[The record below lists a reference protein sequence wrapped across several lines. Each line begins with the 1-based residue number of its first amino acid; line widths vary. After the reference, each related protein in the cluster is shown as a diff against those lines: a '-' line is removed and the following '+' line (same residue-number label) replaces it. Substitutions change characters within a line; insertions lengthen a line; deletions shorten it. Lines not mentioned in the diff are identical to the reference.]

1 MRSVEEGDPVDLILC
16 DWNMP
21 LFSGLDLLK
30 LIRNSPETQK
40 IPFIMIT
47 AENERDKVIDALK
60 SGANDYIIKP
70 LTADVVIRKLIN
82 IKKKQQNL

>member
-1 MRSVEEGDPVDLILC
+1 
-16 DWNMP
+16 MP

-30 LIRNSPETQK
+30 LIRNSPETQN
-40 IPFIMIT
+40 IPFVMIT
-47 AENERDKVIDALK
+47 AESEREKVIDALK